1 MLVEIATLGPNSHD
15 LPKVLLMQTAQAIPC
30 SRWMVGKTSA
40 EYWNATGPSP
50 NEYMM
55 VKRYTNKM
63 TGPTLE
69 AALALSGCSS
79 DRPAASRKIHMR
91 GNVFVKS
98 VTCLNAVTE
107 NSQSD
112 TMFFGPWYRS

>member
-1 MLVEIATLGPNSHD
+1 
-15 LPKVLLMQTAQAIPC
+15 MQTAQAMPC

-50 NEYMM
+50 SEYMM
-55 VKRYTNKM
+55 VKRYTNKT
-63 TGPTLE
+63 TGPTL
-69 AALALSGCSS
+69 AAELADSGCNS
-79 DRPAASRKIHMR
+79 DKPAASRKIHIR

-98 VTCLNAVTE
+98 VGFSDCKMTE

-112 TMFFGPWYRS
+112 TKFCGPWYQSRTMWEL